1 MKLQIYINCQEYIN
15 IKLLILHPIFL
26 IQQYLRDIL
35 VKRIS
40 PYLVNSRKAA
50 VKKSLAA
57 WSWLISSADAFSEF
71 SCQLTEEAVLEHEF
85 YPRDSECVKNSPFNK
100 RSLTPEFKQQFIHS
114 LIDNLCLQKLFGS
127 LSIQFSPGF
136 L

>member
-1 MKLQIYINCQEYIN
+1 MNEITNLYKLSRIYQYKVINFTPHFLN
-15 IKLLILHPIFL
+15 PIC
-26 IQQYLRDIL
+26 LRDIL

-71 SCQLTEEAVLEHEF
+71 SC
-85 YPRDSECVKNSPFNK
+85 
-100 RSLTPEFKQQFIHS
+100 
-114 LIDNLCLQKLFGS
+114 
-127 LSIQFSPGF
+127 
-136 L
+136 